1 MVLVVGS
8 LTERIVIHQVPI
20 PAVRNMDT
28 VGVLM
33 NIASVMNVL
42 TFAMMVSSANVRLVV
57 THKRPTLRMG
67 IRRTLRMGIFG
78 SPSPLHGDAQ
88 SCHSS

>member
-1 MVLVVGS
+1 MVPVVGS
-8 LTERIVIHQVPI
+8 LTERIAIHQVPI

-57 THKRPTLRMG
+57 THKR
-67 IRRTLRMGIFG
+67 RTLRMGIFG